1 MDNWRVVSR
10 LLMVLVVGAGCI
22 GAFYVGTAARSY
34 LGPGVT
40 AAYAEDPPPG
50 IELEET
56 AEVAAIPRVVA
67 ERLWVDDQE
76 QGLLKVEDDVVLHI
90 QTASSGLTGYER
102 AIIVAKRLE
111 DALVAGAGPGDIAVQ
126 QLAGM
131 WVVMIGETPL
141 ITINAEEA
149 DQLDVTLVEL
159 AAQWAMDLAA
169 AFAEAPAEEETEEQI
184 AEEPTEEAE
193 DVEDPEEVAEETEAD
208 WQPPE
213 PYKDKIVPIVSVLEG
228 VRIGIARVNGPQS
241 AVNQVQAV
249 AQIETHYKNTLE
261 IDVYVP
267 ISTKVPG
274 QNLARVQGVGVTGL
288 GDYRF

>member
-1 MDNWRVVSR
+1 MDNWRVVSK
-10 LLMVLVVGAGCI
+10 LLMVLVVGAGCT
-22 GAFYVGTAARSY
+22 GAFYVGTVARSY
-34 LGPGVT
+34 LGPGSS
-40 AAYAEDPPPG
+40 AAYA
-50 IELEET
+50 ELEET
-56 AEVAAIPRVVA
+56 AEAEAIPKVVA

-102 AIIVAKRLE
+102 VIIVAKRLE
-111 DALVAGAGPGDIAVQ
+111 DALVAGAGPGDMAVQ

-149 DQLDVTLVEL
+149 DQLGATRAEL
-159 AAQWAMDLAA
+159 AAQWTMDLATA
-169 AFAEAPAEEETEEQI
+169 LAEAPAEEEAEEQI
-184 AEEPTEEAE
+184 AEVPVEETE
-193 DVEDPEEVAEETEAD
+193 DVAEETEAD

-228 VRIGIARVNGPQS
+228 IRIGIARVNGPQS

-249 AQIETHYKNTLE
+249 AQLETHYKNTLE

-274 QNLARVQGVGVTGL
+274 KNLARVHGVGVTGL